1 MYMGNDRKEELE
13 QEENVDNSMAEQ
25 EECKTDEY
33 IAKLTEELTA
43 QKEKAEEYFDSLK
56 RNMAEFD
63 NFKKRMVKEKSNMY
77 TSVVSDIFSDLL
89 PVLDNFDQAMQNKCE
104 DEKFKSG
111 MEMIRNQ
118 FLETLTRLGL
128 VEIEAKGCEFNPE
141 FHEAVMHIE
150 DKNYKEKEIVEVLRK
165 GYKFQDKVI
174 RHSMVKVAN

>member
-1 MYMGNDRKEELE
+1 MNNNEKKEELE
-13 QEENVDNSMAEQ
+13 QEENANNCTAEQ
-25 EECKTDEY
+25 EESKTDEY

-89 PVLDNFDQAMQNKCE
+89 PILDNFDQAMQNKCE

-111 MEMIRNQ
+111 MEMIKNQ
-118 FLETLTRLGL
+118 FYETLTKLGL
-128 VEIEAKGCEFNPE
+128 EEIEAKGCEFNPE
-141 FHEAVMHIE
+141 LHEAVMHIE
-150 DKNYKEKEIVEVLRK
+150 DEGYKEKEVVEVLRK
-165 GYKFQDKVI
+165 GYKFKDRVI